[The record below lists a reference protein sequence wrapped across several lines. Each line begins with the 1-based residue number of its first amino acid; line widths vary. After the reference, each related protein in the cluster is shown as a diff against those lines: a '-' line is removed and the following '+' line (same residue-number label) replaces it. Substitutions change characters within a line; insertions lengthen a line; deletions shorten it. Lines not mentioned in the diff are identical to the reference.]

1 MRIALPMKIRRAI
14 VVSIFTMAL
23 AVTSLAPI
31 TTPAVAAQNQPAGGQ
46 QTAQDQCKRGSFLAF
61 PRWYDGLCENGKIKP
76 ISNTNA
82 TGAGSLGS
90 MIWTIVLNIIA
101 IMLYVVG
108 YVSLGFI
115 IWGGIKFVIS
125 GDNANGV
132 ASARK
137 TILNAVIGLV
147 ISIMSTAIVN
157 VIAGTF

>member
-1 MRIALPMKIRRAI
+1 MRVALPVKIKITVASL
-14 VVSIFTMAL
+14 VLTMAL
-23 AVTSLAPI
+23 LFVTV
-31 TTPAVAAQNQPAGGQ
+31 TPLFTETAGAQSQPAPN
-46 QTAQDQCKRGSFLAF
+46 QTSQDQCKRGSFLAF
-61 PRWYDGLCENGKIKP
+61 PRWYDGLCKDGKIQA
-76 ISNTNA
+76 ISSTNA
-82 TGAGSLGS
+82 SGDGSLGG
-90 MIWTIVLNIIA
+90 MIWKIVLNIIA
-101 IMLYVVG
+101 MMLHVVG

-115 IWGGIKFVIS
+115 IWGGIKFIIS